1 VKAFCCDALSRNWH
15 IASAASASGYVRCWR
30 TPDIAGQRRGMA
42 GVSCGTITIE
52 ARQGQESGRD
62 WLTVAVADTGIGM
75 TAEQMSKLF
84 QEFKG

>member
-1 VKAFCCDALSRNWH
+1 
-15 IASAASASGYVRCWR
+15 
-30 TPDIAGQRRGMA
+30 MA

-62 WLTVAVADTGIGM
+62 WLTVAAVDTGIGM